1 MSNAPASTASL
12 LRLGLI
18 GLGGATR
25 QMLPSLVRHPDVCLA
40 GAADPRKEA
49 RERFADDYDARG
61 YASAEA
67 LCDNRDIDAVY
78 IATPHQFHCEH
89 AVLAAKAGKHM
100 IVEKPMALS
109 LDECD
114 RMIAAAEEAGVHI
127 VVGHT
132 HSFDLPIQRMREII
146 ASGELGRL
154 AMINTWNYTNFLYRP
169 RRPEELRTELGGG
182 IIYNQIPHQVDMVRL
197 LGGGLVRSV
206 RAMAWVLDPQR
217 PTEGSHLSFLQ
228 FADGAAASMVFSGYD
243 YFDSDEFHF
252 WVGELGEDKPAARHG
267 AARAAL
273 RKSGGAVGEAAAK
286 SAAAYGRPTS
296 PDWIHAAP
304 VHHPHFGI
312 TIASCALGDL
322 RAAADGVII
331 YGHDGRTEVPV
342 APSRAFPDKMRVI
355 DELHDAI
362 FRGMPPLHDGRWG
375 KATVEVSLAVLES
388 ARGRRE
394 IQLSHQVP
402 VRDAGGR

>member
-1 MSNAPASTASL
+1 VSNEPAGTAPL

-18 GLGGATR
+18 GLGGAAR
-25 QMLPSLVRHPDVCLA
+25 QMLPSLARHLHVRLA
-40 GAADPRKEA
+40 GAADPRAEA
-49 RERFADDYDARG
+49 RERFVADHDARG
-61 YASAEA
+61 FATAEA
-67 LCDNRDIDAVY
+67 LCDNPDIDAVY

-89 AVLAAKAGKHM
+89 ATLAAKAGKHM

-109 LDECD
+109 LGECD
-114 RMIAAAEEAGVHI
+114 RMTAAAAEAGVHI

-182 IIYNQIPHQVDMVRL
+182 IIYNQVPHQVDMVRL

-206 RAMAWVLDPQR
+206 RAMAWVLDPER
-217 PTEGSHLSFLQ
+217 PTEGSHVTFLQ

-252 WVGELGEDKPAARHG
+252 WVGELGEDKPSDRHG

-273 RKSGGAVGEAAAK
+273 QKSASAAGEAALK

-296 PDWIHAAP
+296 PDWINAAP
-304 VHHPHFGI
+304 AHHPHFGI

-331 YGHDGRTEVPV
+331 YGRDGRTEVPV
-342 APSRAFPDKMRVI
+342 APSRAFPDKLRVI
-355 DELHDAI
+355 DELYDAI
-362 FRGMPPLHDGRWG
+362 FRGVPPLHDGRWG
-375 KATVEVSLAVLES
+375 KATVEVSQAILDS
-388 ARGRRE
+388 ARERRE
-394 IQLSHQVP
+394 IQLAHQVP
-402 VRDAGGR
+402 VRDAASG